1 MAIKGAGAGEGG
13 EVVTM
18 ASVWTK
24 EIAKDGAHT
33 SNESLASAS
42 VMAPSKYLH
51 ADVKAGRAAQEYSV

>member
-1 MAIKGAGAGEGG
+1 
-13 EVVTM
+13 M
-18 ASVWTK
+18 ASVWAK